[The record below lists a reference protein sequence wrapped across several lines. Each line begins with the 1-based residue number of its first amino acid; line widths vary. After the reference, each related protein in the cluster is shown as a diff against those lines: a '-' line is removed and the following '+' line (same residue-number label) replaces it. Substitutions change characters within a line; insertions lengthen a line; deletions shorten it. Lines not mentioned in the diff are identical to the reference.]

1 MGEPQGGGWPA
12 GLRCGGGLSAEGQAR
27 AGRYAISSEGS
38 MTAVAM
44 LQALLFGFLLA
55 AMPAAGEDLEERLWD
70 LHIVTLDAE
79 PAPAFTL
86 ASLAGEMVSLSDW
99 RGRAVLLYFWAT
111 WRALCARELPST
123 MEQVHK

>member
-1 MGEPQGGGWPA
+1 
-12 GLRCGGGLSAEGQAR
+12 
-27 AGRYAISSEGS
+27 

-44 LQALLFGFLLA
+44 LQALLLGFLLA
-55 AMPAAGEDLEERLWD
+55 ATPAAGEDLEERLWD

-111 WRALCARELPST
+111 W
-123 MEQVHK
+123 